1 VEYQALYRKYRP
13 QTFDDVIGQ
22 SHVTSTLAREVAEGH
37 VAHAYLFA
45 GPRGTG
51 KTTTARILAKA
62 LNCEDRG
69 PDGSPCNVCG
79 SCVAVTEGSSLDVME
94 LDAASHNSVDDIRE
108 MRVSVTTVAS
118 ASGAKRVFILDEA
131 HMLSKAAG
139 NALLKTL
146 EEPPEGVHFVLA
158 TTEPYK
164 LLDTIRS
171 RSQRFDFHAI
181 SIEALAAHL
190 SRISDAEGF
199 KTDPA
204 ALMSVARHA
213 LGSARDSLSL
223 LEQVAALGNGVVDPI
238 GVSRA
243 LGLADGDAFNTLVE
257 AVKTQDARSALELVA
272 RLASEGAD
280 LRRFVA
286 ESVGFFRG
294 VFLAHYAPNLAEIAD
309 EPAEVLNSWKMASAS
324 LPSAD
329 VLRAVDILGDALI
342 KLREGREERL
352 MLELAMIRLTRPET
366 SFDAGAIQSRLDRL
380 ERRLAGQP
388 MPTSP
393 TPSVSPPAQPPVTS
407 PAQPPG
413 EQHEMDVSPPLRVVP
428 STSEPAEQ
436 QPAAHQPEAPVAPA
450 AAEAAFETMDIA
462 QAAAPLV
469 AEDAAP
475 PARSKVNP
483 TMAQFEQIWPALFA
497 GLRDLLGSRRWALFR
512 ETEPGAVEGS
522 TLVVAVKHDF
532 HLKALKDDNAVAMIV
547 STRAGDLLGG
557 DVRVVF
563 RGPGESGGG
572 AAPVA
577 DTGMEEDLS
586 SIEFQ
591 PDRLIEAP
599 PDLTDPFKLITEEL
613 GGTVVDEYEVESS
626 DD

>member
-1 VEYQALYRKYRP
+1 
-13 QTFDDVIGQ
+13 
-22 SHVTSTLAREVAEGH
+22 
-37 VAHAYLFA
+37 
-45 GPRGTG
+45 
-51 KTTTARILAKA
+51 
-62 LNCEDRG
+62 
-69 PDGSPCNVCG
+69 
-79 SCVAVTEGSSLDVME
+79 
-94 LDAASHNSVDDIRE
+94 
-108 MRVSVTTVAS
+108 
-118 ASGAKRVFILDEA
+118 
-131 HMLSKAAG
+131 
-139 NALLKTL
+139 
-146 EEPPEGVHFVLA
+146 
-158 TTEPYK
+158 
-164 LLDTIRS
+164 
-171 RSQRFDFHAI
+171 
-181 SIEALAAHL
+181 
-190 SRISDAEGF
+190 
-199 KTDPA
+199 
-204 ALMSVARHA
+204 
-213 LGSARDSLSL
+213 
-223 LEQVAALGNGVVDPI
+223 VVDPI

-257 AVKTQDARSALELVA
+257 AVRGQDARSALELVA

-286 ESVGFFRG
+286 ECVGFFRG

-309 EPAEVLNSWKMASAS
+309 EPAEVLNSWKQASAS

-329 VLRAVDILGDALI
+329 VLRAVDIMGDALI

-366 SFDAGAIQSRLDRL
+366 AFDAGAIQSRLERL
-380 ERRLAGQP
+380 ERRLVSQP
-388 MPTSP
+388 VAAPSGMPHSHL
-393 TPSVSPPAQPPVTS
+393 PAT
-407 PAQPPG
+407 PPG
-413 EQHEMDVSPPLRVVP
+413 ERAVEDEPPSLRVVP
-428 STSEPAEQ
+428 APPEVAAEEPVGDE
-436 QPAAHQPEAPVAPA
+436 PDTPVTPPG
-450 AAEAAFETMDIA
+450 AAEAVFETSMGIA

-475 PARSKVNP
+475 APRSKVSP

-532 HLKALKDDNAVAMIV
+532 HLKALKDDTAVAMIV

-572 AAPVA
+572 AAPIA
-577 DTGMEEDLS
+577 DTAVEEDLS

-599 PDLTDPFKLITEEL
+599 PDLTDPFKLVTEEL